1 MKDKSKDFEVHQA
14 VGANSDGDE
23 TYMPVN
29 RDDVAVK
36 TKMTAMATDVANEII
51 GCTVFF
57 KGTVKA

>member
-51 GCTVFF
+51 D
-57 KGTVKA
+57 